1 MIDQRGYIWW
11 YEFVFEERRIRE
23 SSYSKKQKVAERM
36 EWKRFARDAARMRQR

>member
-36 EWKRFARDAARMRQR
+36 ESLPVTSPAGSKRV